1 MIHERKCYEC
11 GNVADHEDNVTP
23 YVCCKK
29 CGSKDTRPIKNPKCS
44 VAAEIAVAIAG
55 IRQDDYMGICEA
67 ITKQLDRFGIRH
79 LQTPKTQ

>member
-1 MIHERKCYEC
+1 MIHERRCHDC

-23 YVCCKK
+23 YVNCKK
-29 CGSKDTRPIKNPKCS
+29 CGSQDTRAIKSPKCS

-55 IRQDDYMGICEA
+55 IPYHDYKGICAA

-79 LQTPKTQ
+79 LQTPKMQ